1 MGKKNPNETRG
12 GYRENSVK
20 NSPVFAQPN
29 VPAGRNTEYATF
41 LMKISQFPPVDRN
54 DVSALEQRFCDYLN
68 LCAEFDMKV
77 GNQAAYL
84 ALGITKDIVYQWEHG
99 MTGTPAHH
107 EFIKKVKQFCATYRE
122 GLMQDGQ
129 INPVTGIF
137 WQKNYDGLKDTQD
150 LVLTPNTQR
159 LSDGDYQEIAEK
171 YKQLPTMSDDE

>member
-1 MGKKNPNETRG
+1 MKMNEIFLN
-12 GYRENSVK
+12 ENTS
-20 NSPVFAQPN
+20 
-29 VPAGRNTEYATF
+29 F
-41 LMKISQFPPVDRN
+41 LLISYVMLCFV
-54 DVSALEQRFCDYLN
+54 VSFQIR
-68 LCAEFDMKV
+68 DMKV

-171 YKQLPTMSDDE
+171 YKQLPTMGDDE

>member
-1 MGKKNPNETRG
+1 MAKKNPNETRG

-20 NSPVFAQPN
+20 NSPVFAQAN

-41 LMKISQFPPVDRN
+41 LMEISSLPPVDK
-54 DVSALEQRFCDYLN
+54 DDIEALEQRFRDYLN
-68 LCAEFDMKV
+68 LCAKYDMKV

-84 ALGITKDIVYQWEHG
+84 ALGITKDNVYDWENG
-99 MTGTPAHH
+99 RGRTPAHSD
-107 EFIKKVKQFCATYRE
+107 FIKKVKQFCATYRE
-122 GLMQDGQ
+122 NLMQDGQ

-159 LSDGDYQEIAEK
+159 LSDSDYQEIAEK
-171 YKQLPTMSDDE
+171 YKQLPTMDETE